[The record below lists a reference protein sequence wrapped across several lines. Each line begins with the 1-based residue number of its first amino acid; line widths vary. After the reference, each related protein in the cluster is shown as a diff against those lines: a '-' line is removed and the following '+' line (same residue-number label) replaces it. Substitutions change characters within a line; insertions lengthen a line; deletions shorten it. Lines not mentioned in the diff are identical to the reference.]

1 MEFHAVILC
10 GKGKALMPFSEGRTT
25 GIPKALLPVANKP
38 VIEYVLEWCEKAFF
52 PKITVVCSNE
62 SAEAIKEAVEG
73 YKKMSKSVL
82 GSGEELTTNAK
93 EDKGFSLNIEVLAVD
108 AETTGEV
115 FYYLYE
121 REVFKP
127 FSQFVL
133 LPCDFITNLPPQ
145 VLIEAYRN
153 KAYSDIGTLFGYRN
167 QLDIEDRKSQIFPK
181 NYTIYKDL
189 PDGKG
194 VFLDYYTNEDV
205 HFHGALK
212 IRTQMCWRYPSAV
225 ISSRILN
232 SSIFFGSVEAISSLL
247 RKEEIDEH
255 YFKHRPLI
263 KLIRDI
269 ARRSWRHSKELE
281 TIGFC
286 VLPYQAT
293 FCRVNNTPAL
303 MEANRYMIKKGN
315 SVSLQQQ
322 QQQHN
327 LQQKDKTSAQVGTD
341 SLVGENTHLG
351 EKTNVKRTIIGS
363 NCDIGKRV
371 KLTGCLILNNVQ
383 INDDV
388 QLENCIIGN
397 GVVIHSKARMVSCNV
412 ESTYEVVK
420 NKQAKGETLMCLS
433 INDVTEDAAEF
444 AVSSGEESQSSF
456 DDDSEDS
463 LGSFEDERGDN
474 TDGLFAY

>member
-1 MEFHAVILC
+1 MEFHAIILC
-10 GKGKALMPFSEGRTT
+10 GKGKALVPFSQGRTT

-38 VIEYVLEWCEKAFF
+38 IIEYVLEWCEKAFF
-52 PKITVVCSNE
+52 PKITVVCNND
-62 SAEAIKEAVEG
+62 SAEQITETVEE
-73 YKKMSKSVL
+73 YKKRSNSVL
-82 GSGEELTTNAK
+82 ASGEEVTNYNK
-93 EDKGFSLNIEVLAVD
+93 EEKGFSLNIEVLPVD

-127 FSQFVL
+127 FLQFAL

-167 QLDIEDRKSQIFPK
+167 QLDIEDKKAQIFPK
-181 NYTIYKDL
+181 NYTIYKEL

-194 VFLDYYTNEDV
+194 LFLDYYADEDV

-212 IRTQMCWRYPSAV
+212 VRTQMCWRYPSAV
-225 ISSRILN
+225 ISSRLLN

-247 RKEEIDEH
+247 RNEEIDEH

-281 TIGFC
+281 TIGFY
-286 VLPYQAT
+286 VLPHQAT

-303 MEANRYMIKKGN
+303 METNRYMIKQGA

-322 QQQHN
+322 QQQQN
-327 LQQKDKTSAQVGTD
+327 LQQKDKSSPQVGTD

-371 KLTGCLILNNVQ
+371 KLTGCLILNNVK

-412 ESTYEVVK
+412 ESSYEVV
-420 NKQAKGETLMCLS
+420 NGKQAKGETLMCLS
-433 INDVTEDAAEF
+433 INDVTQDDADF
-444 AVSSGEESQSSF
+444 AVSSGEESQSSY
-456 DDDSEDS
+456 DDDSDDS